1 MKATPKK
8 SIDFEIVG
16 GKKLSGT
23 IRTGYS
29 KNGSVGLLCASLVN
43 RGTTILHGIARIGE
57 VYRIISGIM
66 IKSSKDETIKELAEK
81 KKILDMRINSMEKQ
95 EKILEEKSLRL
106 REEVAKEFVR
116 KAEKK

>member
-1 MKATPKK
+1 MKESEDASKK
-8 SIDFEIVG
+8 IQE
-16 GKKLSGT
+16 LQ
-23 IRTGYS
+23 
-29 KNGSVGLLCASLVN
+29 LLERNLQIFISQRQPIQIELN
-43 RGTTILHGIARIGE
+43 ETNN
-57 VYRIISGIM
+57 RIISGIM

>member
-1 MKATPKK
+1 MKESEDASKK
-8 SIDFEIVG
+8 IQE
-16 GKKLSGT
+16 LQ
-23 IRTGYS
+23 
-29 KNGSVGLLCASLVN
+29 LLERNLQIFISQRQPIQIELNETNNALKELEN
-43 RGTTILHGIARIGE
+43 TDGE